1 MSIKSFS
8 DFLTEDTKE
17 IAFVFGRF
25 NPPTIGHEKLFDK
38 LKTQARSGP
47 YRIYGSKSNDPKS
60 NPLEFKDKIKFLRK
74 MFPKHAR
81 NIMADKDVRN
91 VLDVVVKLYDQ
102 GFTKVTMVA
111 GSDRVKEFDI
121 LLNKYNGVKARHG
134 FYNFEG
140 AINVVSAG
148 ERDPD
153 AEGATGMSA
162 SKMRAAAQQNDLN
175 LFSKGLPSNFS
186 PTELFNAV
194 RKGMGLKE
202 SHSFRK
208 HIELP
213 PVSETREDYI
223 EGSLFKVGD
232 IVRIKETNE
241 LGEIIVCGTNYV
253 MVEAESVKKRFW
265 LDAIELFEEGG
276 AGDWGTIKGL
286 MRYLKDTPGQ
296 PKRMEGKED
305 PDIGKRKGS
314 QPKGYYAKDAK
325 GNEMSKSTKQK
336 RAAQFAKQAKM
347 DDDDPKAYKPAPGDA
362 RAKTKP
368 SKHTQ
373 KFKQMFGEMAEHLTF
388 EDIMVEEKG
397 TDAALKK
404 KADKSGMPLSI
415 LKKVFNRGVAA
426 WRTGHR
432 PGTTAV
438 QWGLARVNSFV
449 TKSSGTWGKADA
461 DLAKQV
467 G

>member
-17 IAFVFGRF
+17 ISFVFGRF
-25 NPPTIGHEKLFDK
+25 NPPTNGHEKLFNH
-38 LKTQARSGP
+38 LKKIARSGS
-47 YRIYGSKSNDPKS
+47 YRIYASKSVDENK
-60 NPLEFKDKIKFLRK
+60 NPLEFKEKIKFLRK

-81 NIMADKDVRN
+81 SIMADSDVRN
-91 VLDVVVKLYDQ
+91 VLDIAVKLYDQ

-111 GSDRVKEFDI
+111 GSDRVREFDI
-121 LLNKYNGVKARHG
+121 LLNKYNGKDAKHG

-153 AEGATGMSA
+153 AEGVSGMSA
-162 SKMRAAAQQNDLN
+162 SKMRAAAQQNDLKS
-175 LFSKGLPSNFS
+175 FAKGLPSKFNAS
-186 PTELFNAV
+186 TELFNAV

-202 SHSFRK
+202 SRNFRK
-208 HIELP
+208 HVELP
-213 PVSETREDYI
+213 PVSETREDYV
-223 EGSLFKVGD
+223 EGSLYKVGD

-265 LDAIELFEEGG
+265 LDSVELFEEGG

-296 PKRMEGKED
+296 RHFNEKED

-314 QPKGYYAKDAK
+314 QPAGYYK
-325 GNEMSKSTKQK
+325 GLGKSTKSK
-336 RAAQFAKQAKM
+336 RAAQFKKQAKM
-347 DDDDPKAYKPAPGDA
+347 DDDNPAAYKPAPGDA

-368 SKHTQ
+368 SKHTK
-373 KFKQMFGEMAEHLTF
+373 KFKQMYGEMAEYLTF
-388 EDIMVEEKG
+388 EDFMVEAKG

-404 KADKSGMPLSI
+404 KADKSGMPLGI

-449 TKSSGTWGKADA
+449 TKSKGTWGKADA

-467 G
+467 RGS

>member
-17 IAFVFGRF
+17 ISFVFGRF
-25 NPPTIGHEKLFDK
+25 NPPTNGHEKLFNH
-38 LKTQARSGP
+38 LKKIARSGS
-47 YRIYGSKSNDPKS
+47 YRIYASKSVDENK
-60 NPLEFKDKIKFLRK
+60 NPLEFKEKIKFLRK

-81 NIMADKDVRN
+81 SVMADSDVRN
-91 VLDVVVKLYDQ
+91 VLDIAVKLYDQ

-111 GSDRVKEFDI
+111 GSDRVREFDI
-121 LLNKYNGVKARHG
+121 LLNKYNGVDAKHG

-153 AEGATGMSA
+153 AEGVRGMSA
-162 SKMRAAAQQNDLN
+162 SKMRAAAQQNDLKS
-175 LFSKGLPSNFS
+175 FAKGLPSKFNAS
-186 PTELFNAV
+186 TDLFNAV

-208 HIELP
+208 HVELP
-213 PVSETREDYI
+213 PVSETREDYV

-265 LDAIELFEEGG
+265 LDSVELFEEGG

-296 PKRMEGKED
+296 RHFNEKED

-314 QPKGYYAKDAK
+314 QPAGYYK
-325 GNEMSKSTKQK
+325 GLGKSTKSK
-336 RAAQFAKQAKM
+336 RAAQFKKQAKM
-347 DDDDPKAYKPAPGDA
+347 DDDNPAAYKPAPGDA

-368 SKHTQ
+368 SKHTK
-373 KFKQMFGEMAEHLTF
+373 KFKQMYGEMAEHLTF
-388 EDIMVEEKG
+388 EDFMVEAKG

-404 KADKSGMPLSI
+404 KADKSGMPLGI

-449 TKSSGTWGKADA
+449 TKSSGTWGKADK
-461 DLAKQV
+461 DLAQKV
-467 G
+467 RGK

>member
-17 IAFVFGRF
+17 VSFVFGRF
-25 NPPTIGHEKLFDK
+25 NPPTIGHEKLFNQ
-38 LKTQARSGP
+38 LKKVARSGA
-47 YRIYGSKSNDPKS
+47 YRIYASKSVDPKK
-60 NPLEFKDKIKFLRK
+60 NPLQFKDKIKFLRK

-81 NIMADKDVRN
+81 NVMADKDVRN
-91 VLDVVVKLYDQ
+91 VLDIAV
-102 GFTKVTMVA
+102 KVTMVA
-111 GSDRVKEFDI
+111 GSDRVREFDI
-121 LLNKYNGVKARHG
+121 LLNKYNGQKAKHG

-175 LFSKGLPSNFS
+175 VFSKGLPSNYN
-186 PTELFNAV
+186 PTDLFNAV

-208 HIELP
+208 HVELP
-213 PVSETREDYI
+213 PVSETREDYV

-253 MVEAESVKKRFW
+253 MVEAESIKKRFW

-296 PKRMEGKED
+296 RHFNEKED

-314 QPKGYYAKDAK
+314 QPAGYYK
-325 GNEMSKSTKQK
+325 GLGKSTKSK
-336 RAAQFAKQAKM
+336 RAAQFKKQAKM
-347 DDDDPKAYKPAPGDA
+347 DDDNPAAYKPAPGDA

-368 SKHTQ
+368 SKHTK
-373 KFKQMFGEMAEHLTF
+373 KFKQMYGEMAEHLTF
-388 EDIMVEEKG
+388 EDFMIEAKG

-404 KADKSGMPLSI
+404 KADKSGMPLGI

-449 TKSSGTWGKADA
+449 TKSKGTWGKADA

-467 G
+467 RGS